1 MVLVGSYVALSKPL
15 AATFPVL
22 LLAWLRFGI
31 AAVAMLPWLRRPP
44 NEPAMSPAVRR
55 LVFIESFLG
64 NFLFSICMIYG
75 VSLTSAVAAGVVMAA
90 IPAAVALGSWWWLG
104 ERVTPRTWAA
114 VGCAAAGI
122 TLMGAAKT
130 SSTDTDL
137 AGQAHAVLGYMLL
150 FGAVLCEAA
159 YAVIG
164 KKLTGSLGAKRISA
178 MINLWG
184 LLLATPM
191 GLWIA
196 LHFSFGSVRPALWA
210 LLVFYALAASIWS
223 VWLWMTGL
231 RTIAASQAGVF
242 TVLLPVSATLTGVIA
257 LGERMG
263 ALELLALLIAL
274 VGVAL
279 ATLPARKLTST

>member
-130 SSTDTDL
+130 GGTDTGL
-137 AGQAHAVLGYMLL
+137 TGQTHAVLGYLLL

-184 LLLATPM
+184 LLLATPI